1 MEPEEAD
8 DVRRLL
14 EYPEGTAGSL
24 MTPVPI
30 ILPPEASVADA
41 LAAIRREDI
50 SPALAAMVYVTRPP
64 METPTGRYLGLVHFQ
79 ELLRSAPP
87 EQVGKLVDT
96 DLEPVEDM
104 ADVQEVSRVL
114 ATYDLTAVPIIND
127 EKRLVGTVTV
137 DDVLDHLLP
146 DDWRDHDDDTPVMT
160 RKGLGSRSRTG
171 RIGTGKTR
179 LRSLRTGRKGNGQD
193 SEEVTRD

>member
-1 MEPEEAD
+1 
-8 DVRRLL
+8 
-14 EYPEGTAGSL
+14 
-24 MTPVPI
+24 
-30 ILPPEASVADA
+30 
-41 LAAIRREDI
+41 
-50 SPALAAMVYVTRPP
+50 

-114 ATYDLTAVPIIND
+114 ATYDLTAVPIING

-146 DDWRDHDDDTPVMT
+146 DDWRDHGDDTPVT
-160 RKGLGSRSRTG
+160 AQVRPAARSRGG
-171 RIGTGKTR
+171 RSTTAQTR
-179 LRSLRTGRKGNGQD
+179 LRTLRTGKGGNRKD
-193 SEEVTRD
+193 SKEVKRD